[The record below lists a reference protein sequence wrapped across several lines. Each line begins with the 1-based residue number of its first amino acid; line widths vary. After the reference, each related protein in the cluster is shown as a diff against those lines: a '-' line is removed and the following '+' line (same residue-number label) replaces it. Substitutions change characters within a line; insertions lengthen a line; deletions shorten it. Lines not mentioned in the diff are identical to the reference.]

1 MPGEPPDLV
10 DARAVRSG
18 LWHNRFL
25 IWNFARR
32 DLKGRFK
39 GTTVGWVWSLLLP
52 LATVLIYSIVF
63 SVFIRIDPP
72 PFGDGEPG
80 TYWIWLLTG
89 MVTWTFMLNATNQGI
104 PSLLANGPLLQKIYI
119 PSYVPCAAST
129 VAIGVQSAIELGIV
143 GAILVIVGN
152 VGWVWLLVP
161 FWAALAFLF
170 TASLTYVLSVLNVF
184 FRDVGQLVAVAM
196 QMIFFATPIIYPLT
210 MIPEQWHGIP
220 IRALLAASP
229 FAQLIEYGRVLLY
242 ELRLPSAPQTLML
255 LGWTALAVLAARWV
269 ASRAGQDVSEY
280 V

>member
-119 PSYVPCAAST
+119 PSYVPCLAST

-161 FWAALAFLF
+161 FWAALVFLF

-255 LGWTALAVLAARWV
+255 LGWTALAVLAAR
-269 ASRAGQDVSEY
+269 
-280 V
+280 